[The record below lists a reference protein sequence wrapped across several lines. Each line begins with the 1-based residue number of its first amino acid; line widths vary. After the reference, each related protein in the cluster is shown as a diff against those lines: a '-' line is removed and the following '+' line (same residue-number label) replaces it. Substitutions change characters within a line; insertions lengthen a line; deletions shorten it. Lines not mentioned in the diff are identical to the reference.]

1 MRIISGSAR
10 GRRLMEPTGQA
21 IRPTLD
27 RVRNALFNMLMPE
40 IEDSNF
46 LDLYAGTGAIGIE
59 ALSRGASYCVFVDN
73 APEAQRIIREN
84 LFHTGLAQKA
94 RCLALVMPADM
105 SRITEKFDLIFAD
118 PPYDC
123 GQHAAI
129 LEAVVACG
137 LLRPDGAIILEH
149 AKRTP
154 LPEEIAGLTR
164 TKAKHYGDAALSVYR
179 AQA

>member
-40 IEDSNF
+40 IEDALF

-94 RCLALVMPADM
+94 RCLSLPMPAEM
-105 SRITEKFDLIFAD
+105 NRITDQFDLIFAD

-123 GQHAAI
+123 GQHTAI
-129 LEAVVACG
+129 LEGIVACN
-137 LLRPDGAIILEH
+137 LLRPAGGVILEH
-149 AKRTP
+149 AKRTAMP
-154 LPEEIAGLTR
+154 DDVAGLAR
-164 TKAKHYGDAALSVYR
+164 TKYKHYGDAALSLYR
-179 AQA
+179 QKD